1 MILLNLKGGISLVR
15 ESGSAS
21 DFEDKMFEKNVI
33 GDPFQQPSSKNSKPL
48 IAGILLMIAGGLSIL
63 MWLSLAAIDVPFI
76 ETFIMPELE
85 SMPPEYESFALSAE
99 FIKELFVVCGTVGF
113 FLSIFTILGGIM
125 SVRRQ
130 LWGLVLAG
138 GILGLFTIG
147 PVFISSILSLIA
159 IILVAT
165 SRNEFQ

>member
-1 MILLNLKGGISLVR
+1 LER
-15 ESGSAS
+15 GSVPAA
-21 DFEDKMFEKNVI
+21 DFEDKMFEQNVMD
-33 GDPFQQPSSKNSKPL
+33 DPFHQPSDKSSKPL

-63 MWLSLAAIDVPFI
+63 MWLSLAAIDVSFI
-76 ETFIMPELE
+76 ETFIMPELGLA
-85 SMPPEYESFALSAE
+85 PEYESIALSAE
-99 FIKELFVVCGTVGF
+99 SIKELFVICGTVGF
-113 FLSIFTILGGIM
+113 FLSVFAILGGIM

-159 IILVAT
+159 IILVAI
-165 SRNEFQ
+165 SRKEFQ

>member
-1 MILLNLKGGISLVR
+1 LER
-15 ESGSAS
+15 GSVPAA
-21 DFEDKMFEKNVI
+21 DFEDKMFEQNVI
-33 GDPFQQPSSKNSKPL
+33 DDPFQQPSNKSSKPL

-63 MWLSLAAIDVPFI
+63 MWLSLAAIDVSFI
-76 ETFIMPELE
+76 ETFIMPELG
-85 SMPPEYESFALSAE
+85 SMAPEYESIVLSAE
-99 FIKELFVVCGTVGF
+99 SIKELFVICGTVGF
-113 FLSIFTILGGIM
+113 FLSVFAILGGIM

-159 IILVAT
+159 IILVAI
-165 SRNEFQ
+165 SRKEFQ

>member
-1 MILLNLKGGISLVR
+1 LER
-15 ESGSAS
+15 GSVPAA
-21 DFEDKMFEKNVI
+21 DFEDKMFEQNI
-33 GDPFQQPSSKNSKPL
+33 MNDPFQQPSNKSSKPL

-63 MWLSLAAIDVPFI
+63 MWLSLAAMDVSFI
-76 ETFIMPELE
+76 ETFIMPELGLA
-85 SMPPEYESFALSAE
+85 PEYESIALSAE
-99 FIKELFVVCGTVGF
+99 SIKELFVICGTVGF
-113 FLSIFTILGGIM
+113 FLSVFMILGGIM

-159 IILVAT
+159 IILVAI
-165 SRNEFQ
+165 SRKEFQ

>member
-1 MILLNLKGGISLVR
+1 MER
-15 ESGSAS
+15 ESVPAA
-21 DFEDKMFEKNVI
+21 DFEDKMFEQNI
-33 GDPFQQPSSKNSKPL
+33 IDDPFQQPSNKSSKPL

-63 MWLSLAAIDVPFI
+63 MWLSLAAMDVSFI
-76 ETFIMPELE
+76 ETFIMPELGLA
-85 SMPPEYESFALSAE
+85 PEYESIALSAE
-99 FIKELFVVCGTVGF
+99 SIKELFVICGTVGF
-113 FLSIFTILGGIM
+113 FLSVFAILGGIM

-159 IILVAT
+159 IILVAI
-165 SRNEFQ
+165 SRKEFQ

>member
-1 MILLNLKGGISLVR
+1 MER
-15 ESGSAS
+15 GSVPAA
-21 DFEDKMFEKNVI
+21 DFEDKMFEQNVI
-33 GDPFQQPSSKNSKPL
+33 DDPFQQPSNKSSKPL

-63 MWLSLAAIDVPFI
+63 MWLSLAAIDVSFI
-76 ETFIMPELE
+76 ETFIMPELGLA
-85 SMPPEYESFALSAE
+85 PEYESIALSAE
-99 FIKELFVVCGTVGF
+99 SIKELFVICGTVGF
-113 FLSIFTILGGIM
+113 FLSVFAILGGIM

-159 IILVAT
+159 IILVAI
-165 SRNEFQ
+165 SRKEFQ